1 MNTSKLRVFFLVGG
15 NSTNSGDAATCTRE
29 ELLILLK
36 EARSKLAVAE
46 QKVDDLQRSLAKQHQ
61 QLEEQRDLLEEKER
75 RIRSYA
81 KKTVDIQRQLQ
92 TQASEN
98 VAESEND
105 IAVPVIAK
113 QGAPMKD
120 WDKLGHSR
128 KRRESQSIMS
138 ELQKTAESRNV
149 EMVQLAG
156 TILHRLGLFLW

>member
-1 MNTSKLRVFFLVGG
+1 M
-15 NSTNSGDAATCTRE
+15 
-29 ELLILLK
+29 LK

-46 QKVDDLQRSLAKQHQ
+46 QKVDDLKRSLAKQHQ

-92 TQASEN
+92 TQATEN
-98 VAESEND
+98 VAESESEND

-113 QGAPMKD
+113 QGAHKKD

-128 KRRESQSIMS
+128 KRRESQNIMS

-156 TILHRLGLFLW
+156 TILHRLGFFLWYFDTGITQYLELSDLG